1 MINTTKYVLL
11 LGILLCA
18 GAIFGQKTK
27 VSGKVV
33 DAATLEP
40 IPYASVYFK
49 DSKIGVTTDFDGKF
63 VIETYYVTDSLS
75 ASSIGYKTKSYKVK
89 KDRVQVIDFKL
100 ETASISLA
108 EVEIKADKKAE
119 NPAHVIFKKIIKNK
133 KINNREKLAA
143 YEYEL
148 YNKVEFDL
156 NNLSD
161 EFMSKKV
168 LKPFEFVWDNL
179 DSSDQKVYLPV
190 FMTESLS
197 DFYYRKNPKSE
208 KEIIKATRVSGI
220 ENNSVSQ
227 FLGDMYQNVNIYDNN
242 IIVFGKS
249 FVSPLSGLGLGFYDY
264 YLEDSTFIDDKWCY
278 NIIFQPKRKQELTF
292 KGDFWVNDTT
302 YAIKK
307 IDATISEDANIN
319 YIYGLKVEQEFDE
332 VEPEV
337 WMITKDKLIVDF
349 NITKKTM
356 GFYGRKTTTY
366 KNFVI
371 NQPRPDEF
379 YKGTSDIEVKDDA
392 NAKEEQYWE
401 AARHI
406 DLSDNE
412 KEIYAMVDSIQNI
425 PQFKTIA
432 DIISL
437 FVSGYKVVG
446 NFEIGP
452 YFTLYSFNP
461 IEGNRVR
468 FGGRTSNKFST
479 KTMLEGYVAYGFR
492 DKEYKYGGG
501 VTQILRKNPRTS
513 VYIGGK
519 KDIEQLG
526 QAAGAFREDNVL
538 SSVFRR
544 NPAVKLTEVT
554 QFKSFVEK
562 EWFYG
567 LSNKLIF
574 THRVLKP
581 LGELEYLHVNDADQT
596 TAINH
601 IITSDLTLYT
611 RFAYKEKFVSGE
623 FERISLGTK
632 YPTLEFFYTVG
643 LSGVLKS
650 QYDYQKFV
658 ARVRDKL
665 RLGPFGVLK
674 IRLEAGKIWGA
685 LPFPLLQLHQGNET
699 FFYDESAFNTMN
711 YFEFVSDQW
720 ASASTTYHLEGLFFN
735 KLPLFRKLKWREVVS
750 MKAVIGSYDV
760 RNSQE
765 LILLP
770 NTFTLTKPFVEGSV
784 GIENIFKFLRVDA
797 LYRLSYLDN
806 PDIVKFG
813 IRAKLQFDF

>member
-1 MINTTKYVLL
+1 MSTATRYFFL
-11 LGILLCA
+11 LGFLLFS
-18 GAIFGQKTK
+18 GVLFGQKTK
-27 VSGKVV
+27 VSGTVT
-33 DAATLEP
+33 DASTGEA
-40 IPYASVYFK
+40 IPYASVWFQG
-49 DSKIGVTTDFDGKF
+49 SKIGVSTDFDGKF
-63 VIETYYVTDSLS
+63 LIETYYATDSLS
-75 ASSIGYKTKSYKVK
+75 ASSLGYSTLSFKVK
-89 KDRVQVIDFKL
+89 KDREQVINFSL
-100 ETASISLA
+100 ETASIALA

-119 NPAHVIFKKIIKNK
+119 NPAHVIFRHILKNK
-133 KINNREKLAA
+133 KVNNRAKLDA

-156 NNLSD
+156 NNLTE
-161 EFMSKKV
+161 EFRSKKV
-168 LKPFEFVWDNL
+168 LKPFEFIWENL
-179 DSSDQKVYLPV
+179 DSTDQKIYLPV
-190 FMTESLS
+190 FMTESVS
-197 DFYYRKNPKSE
+197 DFYYRKNPKNE
-208 KEIIKATRVSGI
+208 KEVIKATRVSGI

-249 FVSPLSGLGLGFYDY
+249 FISPLSGLGLGFYDY

-278 NIIFQPKRKQELTF
+278 NILFQPKRKQELTF
-292 KGDFWVNDTT
+292 NGNFWVNDTT
-302 YAIKK
+302 YAIKQ
-307 IDATISEDANIN
+307 IEATISEDANIN

-337 WMITKDKLIVDF
+337 WMITQDKLVVDF

-366 KNFVI
+366 KNFKI
-371 NQPRPDEF
+371 NKARDDEF
-379 YKGTSDIEVKDDA
+379 YKGTSDIDVKDDA
-392 NAKEEQYWE
+392 NKKDENYWDL
-401 AARHI
+401 ARHI
-406 DLSDNE
+406 ELSENE
-412 KEIYAMVDSIQNI
+412 KNIYEMVDSIQNI

-432 DIISL
+432 DVISL
-437 FVSGYKVVG
+437 FVSGYKVIG

-452 YFTLYSFNP
+452 YYTLYSFNP
-461 IEGNRVR
+461 VEGNRIR

-479 KTMLEGYVAYGFR
+479 KTMIEGYAAYGFKDR
-492 DKEYKYGGG
+492 KYKYGGG
-501 VTQILRKNPRTS
+501 VTKILNKNPRIAFY
-513 VYIGGK
+513 VGGK
-519 KDIEQLG
+519 KDVEQLG
-526 QAAGAFREDNVL
+526 QAEGAFREDNVL

-544 NPAVKLTEVT
+544 NPAAKLTEVT
-554 QFKSFVEK
+554 QFKSYFEK

-581 LGELEYLHVNDADQT
+581 LGELEYLRINDTDNT
-596 TAINH
+596 TKINH
-601 IITSDLTLYT
+601 IITSDITLYT

-632 YPTLEFFYTVG
+632 YPTLEFFYTIG
-643 LSGVLKS
+643 IPEVLKS
-650 QYDYQKFV
+650 QYEYQKFV
-658 ARVRDKL
+658 ARLRDKL
-665 RLGPFGVLK
+665 RMGPFGVIK
-674 IRLEAGKIWGA
+674 IRLEAGKIWGT

-711 YFEFVSDQW
+711 YFEFVSDEW
-720 ASASTTYHLEGLFFN
+720 ASAAVTYHMEGLFFN

-750 MKAVIGSYDV
+750 MKTVVGNYNE
-760 RNSQE
+760 RNSSE

-770 NTFTLTKPFVEGSV
+770 NTYTLSKPFVEGSI

-813 IRAKLQFDF
+813 LRAKLQFDF